1 MNLTV
6 DYYINPNC
14 MFLLWLGGEII
25 NTQKSNV
32 QFLFLF
38 ILFFILIIN
47 NIFNYINFILT
58 YFSGILYF
66 IYLC

>member
-14 MFLLWLGGEII
+14 MFLLCLGGEII